1 MGARTG
7 TGRGSGSGSQ
17 AGGGGSVWVQTWQM
31 WFPVSEVLQGLI
43 GGTVVVVRVLGT
55 ARVPPSPLA
64 IGLLHSAFTWS
75 RHCL

>member
-7 TGRGSGSGSQ
+7 TGSGSGSGSQ

-31 WFPVSEVLQGLI
+31 WFPVSEVLLGLLI
-43 GGTVVVVRVLGT
+43 GGTAVGVLGT

-64 IGLLHSAFTWS
+64 TGLLHSAFTWS